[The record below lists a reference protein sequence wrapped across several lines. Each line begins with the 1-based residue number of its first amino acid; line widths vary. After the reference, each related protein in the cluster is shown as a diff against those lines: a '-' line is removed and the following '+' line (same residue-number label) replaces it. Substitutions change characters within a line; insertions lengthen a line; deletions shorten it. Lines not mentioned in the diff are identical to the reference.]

1 MENKKRKITYS
12 SLLAV
17 FILLILLNIGSM
29 LLHLNGLEIHMY
41 GYSVEGT
48 IVSYEIRK
56 TSTESKSYQCGF
68 ECKYID
74 SKTCKFYSTI
84 TYYPVA
90 NKVDSKEWCESKI
103 GKPIELVIDK
113 YGNCIARRDMTFD
126 LIQWILLPRGI
137 LIIVGII
144 GIIVIVVKKC
154 YFDKHKQIIKQQDSE
169 TSEPVYN
176 FVIDDIYCECIESFI
191 ASLNVKNKTKQ
202 KEVCGM
208 TAMEAKEYTS
218 QYGNLG
224 SKYIY
229 WQGKTIRRNSKQYN
243 ELLDRANVEQQKNK
257 LL

>member
-1 MENKKRKITYS
+1 
-12 SLLAV
+12 
-17 FILLILLNIGSM
+17 M

-74 SKTCKFYSTI
+74 SKTGKFYSTI

-144 GIIVIVVKKC
+144 GIIVIVVKKYC
-154 YFDKHKQIIKQQDSE
+154 FDNRKKLAEHE
-169 TSEPVYN
+169 N
-176 FVIDDIYCECIESFI
+176 IE
-191 ASLNVKNKTKQ
+191 
-202 KEVCGM
+202 
-208 TAMEAKEYTS
+208 
-218 QYGNLG
+218 
-224 SKYIY
+224 
-229 WQGKTIRRNSKQYN
+229 
-243 ELLDRANVEQQKNK
+243 EQQNS
-257 LL
+257 